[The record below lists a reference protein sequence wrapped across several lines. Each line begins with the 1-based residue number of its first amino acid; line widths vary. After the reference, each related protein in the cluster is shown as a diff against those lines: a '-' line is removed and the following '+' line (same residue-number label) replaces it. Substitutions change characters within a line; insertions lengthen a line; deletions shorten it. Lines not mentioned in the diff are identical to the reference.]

1 MNDNGHSISVT
12 TCEVDGKRL
21 VAITFETNEHET
33 VAYMDASEAVQLG
46 DAIKDAASD
55 VVRVEGN

>member
-1 MNDNGHSISVT
+1 MNDNGHTISVSVR
-12 TCEVDGKRL
+12 ELDGKRV
-21 VAITFETNEHET
+21 VAIEFETEDHAT
-33 VAYMDASEAVQLG
+33 VAYMDASEATQLG